1 MGKIRVLLADDH
13 TVVRQGIMA
22 LLAEEPDIGVITEA
36 GDGREAVLL
45 AERFRPHVAVLDI
58 AMPLLNGL
66 EAARRILKGVP
77 ATRVILLS
85 IYADEA
91 YALEAAG
98 IGVQGYL
105 LKEAAAHQLVSAI
118 HAVFKG
124 DRYFAPP
131 ILEALKK
138 PRPPKEDGNSLT
150 TREREV
156 WQLIAEGHAN
166 KEIAHLLDRSVN
178 TIRNHRRRLMRKLKA
193 HNVADLVRFAAR
205 KGVIRLQ
212 LILTSLLNLFGN
224 GG

>member
-1 MGKIRVLLADDH
+1 MLLADDH
-13 TVVRQGIMA
+13 AVVRQGIRA
-22 LLAEEPDIGVITEA
+22 LLEGEPDIEVIAEA

-85 IYADEA
+85 IYADEV

-105 LKEAAAHQLVSAI
+105 LKEELAHRLVSSI

-131 ILEALKK
+131 ILEALERS
-138 PRPPKEDGNSLT
+138 RPPKEDGNSLT

-166 KEIAHLLDRSVN
+166 KEIAHLLGRSVN
-178 TIRNHRRRLMRKLKA
+178 TIRNHRRSLMRKLKA
-193 HNVADLVRFAAR
+193 HNVADLVKLAAR
-205 KGVIRLQ
+205 KGVIRLH
-212 LILTSLLNLFGN
+212 LILASLWNLFGK

>member
-1 MGKIRVLLADDH
+1 MADDH
-13 TVVRQGIMA
+13 TVVRQGIRA
-22 LLAEEPDIGVITEA
+22 LLADEPGLEVIAEA
-36 GDGREAVLL
+36 GDGREAVRL
-45 AERFRPHVAVLDI
+45 AERFRPHVAVIDI

-66 EAARRILKGVP
+66 EAARQILKGVH

-105 LKEAAAHQLVSAI
+105 PKEEAAHKLVSAI
-118 HAVFKG
+118 RAVFKG

-138 PRPPKEDGNSLT
+138 SRPPKGDGNSLT
-150 TREREV
+150 AREREV

-166 KEIAHLLDRSVN
+166 KEIAHLLGRSVH
-178 TIRNHRRRLMRKLKA
+178 TIRNHRSSLMRKLKA

-205 KGVIRLQ
+205 KGVIRLEK
-212 LILTSLLNLFGN
+212 
-224 GG
+224 GGEKPWSSRRICPGLR